1 MERYAISCIAED
13 IIRKVILLKNM
24 VEICA
29 NCGKI
34 SKEHKE
40 DFLCAECGAHVS
52 VMIPIAMFKHMV
64 ESGAA
69 KE

>member
-1 MERYAISCIAED
+1 
-13 IIRKVILLKNM
+13 M

-34 SKEHKE
+34 SKEEKE
-40 DFLCAECGAHVS
+40 DFLCPACGSNVS
-52 VMIPIAMFKHMV
+52 VMIPVKMFKEMV
-64 ESGAA
+64 EEGAT

>member
-1 MERYAISCIAED
+1 MGGN
-13 IIRKVILLKNM
+13 LKNT

-34 SKEHKE
+34 SKERKE
-40 DFLCAECGAHVS
+40 DFLCAGCGCHVS
-52 VMIPIAMFKHMV
+52 VVVPMALFRQMV
-64 ESGAA
+64 KSGAA

>member
-1 MERYAISCIAED
+1 
-13 IIRKVILLKNM
+13 M

-34 SKEHKE
+34 SKEE
-40 DFLCAECGAHVS
+40 MESFLCSACGSNVS
-52 VMIPIAMFKHMV
+52 VMIPVKMFKEMV
-64 ESGAA
+64 EGGSA

>member
-1 MERYAISCIAED
+1 
-13 IIRKVILLKNM
+13 M

-34 SKEHKE
+34 SKEEKE
-40 DFLCAECGAHVS
+40 SFLCADCSSHVS
-52 VMIPIAMFKHMV
+52 VLVPIAMFNMMV
-64 ESGAA
+64 KSGHA